1 MIPILVKSI
10 FNYDYGLSEI
20 EITSTNPK
28 LKGTVSFE
36 RLKYLLDHG
45 KIELLNAVIE
55 DNTVQITEN
64 HTNAVRKFK
73 LQFEEMEYGKIDDPC
88 VLTAQQ
94 KSLSTLLQGTP
105 LEINVAESSKSY
117 DIVCKPYFIE
127 KHNTYL
133 LFAIH
138 SYKTD
143 SPSHLNVVVYLVEP
157 GHESSFY
164 YDWTLLFAT
173 QFAHTYIKYTNE
185 DDVRNKINHILA
197 TLNNA
202 NSLNQFKDNNIF
214 FAVIQD
220 YFSDGNMWF
229 DIRDNETVKAVKEV
243 CFNLGI
249 YEAYREMLIQRMVS
263 VANNREKL
271 VELQEYIKDKFN
283 VTPPDIR
290 TLITHYAFQN
300 AHESYIFCDVN
311 EAITHTVDRE
321 RREMDLKRRY
331 EAYTPCGK
339 NVDTTFGTKTNILT
353 EFEMEGVLNDCIG
366 KD

>member
-36 RLKYLLDHG
+36 RLKYLFDHG

-55 DNTVQITEN
+55 DNTIQITEN

-143 SPSHLNVVVYLVEP
+143 SPSHLNVVVDLVEP

-164 YDWTLLFAT
+164 YDWTLGRRRWFYVEDSGGAT
-173 QFAHTYIKYTNE
+173 
-185 DDVRNKINHILA
+185 
-197 TLNNA
+197 
-202 NSLNQFKDNNIF
+202 S
-214 FAVIQD
+214 
-220 YFSDGNMWF
+220 G
-229 DIRDNETVKAVKEV
+229 
-243 CFNLGI
+243 
-249 YEAYREMLIQRMVS
+249 QR
-263 VANNREKL
+263 
-271 VELQEYIKDKFN
+271 
-283 VTPPDIR
+283 
-290 TLITHYAFQN
+290 
-300 AHESYIFCDVN
+300 
-311 EAITHTVDRE
+311 
-321 RREMDLKRRY
+321 
-331 EAYTPCGK
+331 
-339 NVDTTFGTKTNILT
+339 
-353 EFEMEGVLNDCIG
+353 NDCC
-366 KD
+366 